1 MSIENSFLKKLIETK
16 DWDTVLDKDIDISYF
31 SGANKRAFKWISDFK
46 IKYGELPDKE
56 TFKKRFPEIT
66 LDIEAPE
73 TVGYYCDEL
82 RQKIKHNK
90 LVAALEKVDTLI
102 NDREVDKCYNLLEDL
117 ITEVNSEFTLKESID
132 LGSNTEKRYQDYLVS
147 KASGGM
153 TGIPLGIYP
162 IDKQTGGVKEVDLL
176 AFLAKSGTGKAVTL
190 DTPILTMNGWK
201 PMRDITYSDK
211 IFGSDGKPYDIIGI
225 YPQGKKQVYRVHFVD
240 GTFVDCCK
248 DHLWSYNTVH
258 RVTRGYTNFKTIT
271 TEDLY
276 SGKVVN
282 LIGKNGSRNVF
293 IPVNKAVD
301 FEKKDLPIKP
311 YVMGLLLGDGYF
323 GDDSSSVTFSN
334 AEADVIEK
342 LKEGLKD
349 LVDVHFGGKNVYRYS
364 LVKKQGDKFNK
375 LKQIL
380 KELDLWKCRSLDK
393 FIPRIYLESS
403 IEDRQEL
410 LAGLLDTDGSISGR
424 GASNFSTTSIKLVND
439 FIELV
444 RSLGYRTTLKSY
456 KREDKN
462 TEYIIHIKSK
472 DFLASS
478 KKHYNRY
485 RERVVKF
492 KTTKHFDRLY
502 IDYIEK
508 LNEEKD
514 MQCISVNSPDCTYIC
529 KDYIVTHNTFLLC
542 IIAANLIKAGYKVLF
557 LTKEMSPHQI
567 LKRMDAIM
575 ANVSYSRLKDGQLSS
590 SEEEVYKEFL
600 EKEAPKYASKLSIE
614 LVVNGVAE
622 CASKI
627 DSYKPDIV
635 LIDGGYLMSEGKD
648 PEDWKAVLAVFKAF
662 KVIALNRKIPIITT
676 TQITDKG
683 NIAYA
688 TSLKQYCD
696 GMWGIMQD
704 EVQRAAKEVE
714 IQTLKIRDGEWR
726 PKFNMNFNF
735 TDMKYDVIYQDF
747 DKQNKTFKMQE
758 PVALKKL
765 N

>member
-16 DWDTVLDKDIDISYF
+16 DWDTVLDKDIDTSYF

-90 LVAALEKVDTLI
+90 LVATLEKVDTLI

-132 LGSNTEKRYQDYLVS
+132 LGSNTDKRYQDYLVS

-176 AFLAKSGTGKAVTL
+176 AFLAKSG
-190 DTPILTMNGWK
+190 
-201 PMRDITYSDK
+201 
-211 IFGSDGKPYDIIGI
+211 
-225 YPQGKKQVYRVHFVD
+225 
-240 GTFVDCCK
+240 
-248 DHLWSYNTVH
+248 
-258 RVTRGYTNFKTIT
+258 
-271 TEDLY
+271 
-276 SGKVVN
+276 SGK
-282 LIGKNGSRNVF
+282 
-293 IPVNKAVD
+293 
-301 FEKKDLPIKP
+301 
-311 YVMGLLLGDGYF
+311 
-323 GDDSSSVTFSN
+323 TF
-334 AEADVIEK
+334 
-342 LKEGLKD
+342 
-349 LVDVHFGGKNVYRYS
+349 
-364 LVKKQGDKFNK
+364 
-375 LKQIL
+375 
-380 KELDLWKCRSLDK
+380 
-393 FIPRIYLESS
+393 
-403 IEDRQEL
+403 
-410 LAGLLDTDGSISGR
+410 
-424 GASNFSTTSIKLVND
+424 
-439 FIELV
+439 
-444 RSLGYRTTLKSY
+444 
-456 KREDKN
+456 
-462 TEYIIHIKSK
+462 
-472 DFLASS
+472 
-478 KKHYNRY
+478 
-485 RERVVKF
+485 
-492 KTTKHFDRLY
+492 
-502 IDYIEK
+502 
-508 LNEEKD
+508 
-514 MQCISVNSPDCTYIC
+514 M
-529 KDYIVTHNTFLLC
+529 LC
-542 IIAANLIKAGYKVLF
+542 IVAANLIKAGYKVLF

-590 SEEEVYKEFL
+590 SEEEIYKEFL

-726 PKFNMNFNF
+726 PKFTMAWDF
-735 TDMKYDVIYQDF
+735 TNMKYDVVYQEF
-747 DKQNKTFKMQE
+747 DKESKSFKMQE